1 MDRCREGR
9 QNAQVQSHVAVV
21 VSGNNGMPVPQ
32 CVHSSATADTNIR

>member
-9 QNAQVQSHVAVV
+9 QNAQVQSHVA
-21 VSGNNGMPVPQ
+21 GWYPETTACQ